1 MAGQHHSLIFFRLLS
16 AQPFAVAE
24 RHPKIGM
31 HPLVPRPL
39 QHLQIVNALLLFAC
53 YGLAWQASALFE
65 VQPHVSALYLSAG
78 LTTAAGMIGG
88 WRILPWAFVAI
99 LAVRQLGVGEELFH
113 ALDWGGA
120 LRQVIC
126 YGGAG
131 LLLRPHWL
139 AEPTRLTLPTA
150 LHFVAVSLGAVTLSA
165 ATTLLIPPFRQL
177 PTDALGEAFLAF
189 WGGDFAGV
197 LFGVPAFTLAWNL
210 RHGRPALPPPD
221 PGETY
226 RQDRGLP
233 SLPGLL
239 GLALLVSLAVLSM
252 PKVLGVEA
260 ELSILVL
267 FPVLLA
273 GLTRGALFAYL
284 TAVIVC
290 AVQVIGGRLLEMQ
303 AGTVTELQLLLA
315 TSSATALLAGAAHDD
330 RHFAWRLASRDPLT
344 GLANRH
350 RFQEQLDHEL
360 LRAPRTGGAVG
371 LMYIDLDGFKAVNDH
386 LGHHAGDALLQQV
399 AARLRECVRA
409 TDTVA
414 RLGGDEFAIILP
426 VLHQAQD
433 AVHIGEKLLARLA
446 EPYAL
451 DADIARISAS
461 IGFALHPLDGRNAT
475 ELIHGADR
483 AMYEAKRHGR
493 NRILRHEAG
502 GS

>member
-1 MAGQHHSLIFFRLLS
+1 
-16 AQPFAVAE
+16 
-24 RHPKIGM
+24 M
-31 HPLVPRPL
+31 HPRVTLSPP
-39 QHLQIVNALLLFAC
+39 QQQFMNALLLFAC
-53 YGLAWQASALFE
+53 YGLAWPLSALFE

-78 LTTAAGMIGG
+78 LTTTVGMIGG
-88 WRILPWAFVAI
+88 WRILPWAFLAI
-99 LAVRQLGVGEELFH
+99 LTVRQLGVGGGLFH

-120 LRQVIC
+120 LRQVLC

-131 LLLRPHWL
+131 LLLRAHWL
-139 AEPTRLTLPTA
+139 AHPTRLTLPTA
-150 LHFVAVSLGAVTLSA
+150 LYFVAVSLGAVTLSA

-177 PTDALGEAFLAF
+177 PANELGDAFLAF
-189 WGGDFAGV
+189 WGGDLAGV

-210 RHGRPALPPPD
+210 RHGRRLLAPPD
-221 PGETY
+221 PGELY
-226 RQDRGLP
+226 QRSRGLP

-239 GLALLVSLAVLSM
+239 GLALLVSLAVLSL
-252 PKVLGVEA
+252 PTVLGVGA

-273 GLTRGALFAYL
+273 GLTRGTLFAYL

-290 AVQVIGGRLLEMQ
+290 AVQVVGGRLLDMQ

-315 TSSATALLAGAAHDD
+315 MSSATALLAGAAHDD

-360 LRAPRTGGAVG
+360 LRAPRSGGMVG
-371 LMYIDLDGFKAVNDH
+371 LMYIDLDGFKAVNDR

-399 AARLRECVRA
+399 GARLRECVRVS
-409 TDTVA
+409 DTVA

-426 VLHQAQD
+426 ALHQAQD
-433 AVHIGEKLLARLA
+433 AVHIGDKLLARLA

-451 DADIARISAS
+451 DTDTAHISAS
-461 IGFALHPLDGRNAT
+461 IGFALHPLDGRSAT
-475 ELIHGADR
+475 ELIHHADR
-483 AMYEAKRHGR
+483 AMYEAKRLGR
-493 NRILRHEAG
+493 NRILYYEPG